1 MTTTPTELCFEARDP
16 LRLLQV
22 SRWLVCC
29 LTRSLLPVPPH
40 GFRDRDRDCLQPTD
54 VGGQSV
60 RSLGD
65 HSGVLQGSRLSHI
78 VDQLSTERVSMRPEI
93 SQKVCKAC
101 KEVIWVRVSLVM
113 PEKGLLEIP
122 CDTNGE
128 NNAKRNQIFLHR
140 SVTRRRKSSRSGTQL
155 RLCIEMAVTPFSG
168 FLCVEK
174 RC

>member
-1 MTTTPTELCFEARDP
+1 VTI
-16 LRLLQV
+16 
-22 SRWLVCC
+22 
-29 LTRSLLPVPPH
+29 
-40 GFRDRDRDCLQPTD
+40 
-54 VGGQSV
+54 
-60 RSLGD
+60 
-65 HSGVLQGSRLSHI
+65 HSGVLAGSRLSQI
-78 VDQLSTERVSMRPEI
+78 VDQFSTARVSMRPEI